1 MAIPCYPSGF
11 NRRITHYALIYAIAS
26 NQSPDWPGSIEAD
39 DSTQLSRPKADSMM
53 TVDIV
58 ERETDRYSNFA
69 TQCPSY
75 AGPVI
80 QDQPDEGFTN
90 SGSAP
95 ATTHPDNLSAETP
108 APTKDAVISSV
119 GDTTARPHYLQ
130 EQIQAFK
137 RSPRAHW
144 DAEVMIHRD
153 GLEEVCY
160 VRATTSYLA
169 KRGLRLRLYLRTRKG
184 QQKMEWHY
192 AAGPEHPALIQDAV
206 ILQKQ
211 FNNLKLSSRDRRVV
225 LEAVG
230 RYCGKKWVDWRKGR
244 ADWIAGGGIE
254 KRKAERRELRNRRL
268 RT

>member
-1 MAIPCYPSGF
+1 MSSPYPELDDDG
-11 NRRITHYALIYAIAS
+11 NPLLPLGVQPPYYAHYALIYANAS
-26 NQSPDWPGSIEAD
+26 NQSPDWPGSVEAD
-39 DSTQLSRPKADSMM
+39 DSTRLSRPKADSMM

-108 APTKDAVISSV
+108 APTKKAAVSSV
-119 GDTTARPHYLQ
+119 GDPAAR
-130 EQIQAFK
+130 
-137 RSPRAHW
+137 S
-144 DAEVMIHRD
+144 DD
-153 GLEEVCY
+153 LEEQGPGIQEI
-160 VRATTSYLA
+160 RAYLA
-169 KRGLRLRLYLRTRKG
+169 KQGLRLRLYLPTRKG
-184 QQKMEWHY
+184 EQKMEWYY
-192 AAGPEHPALIQDAV
+192 AAGPEHPALFQDAV

-211 FNNLKLSSRDRRVV
+211 FNNLKLDSRDRRVV

-254 KRKAERRELRNRRL
+254 KRKAKRRELKNRRL
-268 RT
+268 RK